1 MKTSTQRILT
11 THTGSLPRSADLIEL
26 LAAREKGT
34 LRDNTVLEQRVSGAV
49 AEVVRRQIGT
59 GIDIVNDGEQSKMVY
74 ATYVKDRLNGFEGE
88 SAFVFD
94 IADLR
99 EFPEYAQRMFKDID
113 MSLMKLPS
121 CNGPISWK
129 NRGAVQRDIENL
141 KAAVSGSGAEEVF
154 MSAASPGVIALFLR
168 NEHYPNHEAYVQ
180 ALAEV
185 MKEEYEAIARAG
197 FLLQLDCPD
206 LAMGRHIRYGDL
218 PTEEF
223 LKIAESNVE
232 AINQA
237 TRDIPPDR
245 MRMHVCWGNNE
256 GPHHRDIPLKE
267 IIGIIFKARP
277 AAVSVE
283 ACNPRHGY
291 EWEVFRE
298 IKLPDGKVLI
308 PGVID
313 STTNFIEHPRLVVQ
327 RIRQYA
333 NLIGKEH
340 VIAGTDCGFAT
351 AAYYSPVDPKIAWAK
366 LGAMVEGARQAT
378 EELW

>member
-1 MKTSTQRILT
+1 MKRSTQRILT
-11 THTGSLPRSADLIEL
+11 THTGSLPRPADLLQL
-26 LAAREKGT
+26 LTAREQGT
-34 LRDNTVLEQRVSGAV
+34 LGESPVLDNRVSSAV
-49 AEVVRRQIGT
+49 AEVVQRQIET
-59 GIDIVNDGEQSKMVY
+59 GLDIINDGEQGKMVY
-74 ATYVKDRLNGFEGE
+74 ATYAKDRLNGFEGE
-88 SAFVFD
+88 SAFVFNM
-94 IADLR
+94 ADLR
-99 EFPEYAQRMFKDID
+99 EFPEYAQRLFQDID
-113 MSLMKLPS
+113 LSLMKLPT

-141 KAAVSGSGAEEVF
+141 KDAVSRARAEEVF

-168 NEHYPNHEAYVQ
+168 NEYYPTHEAYVQ

-185 MKEEYEAIARAG
+185 MKEEYDAIQRAG

-218 PTEEF
+218 PVEEF

-245 MRMHVCWGNNE
+245 LRMHVCWGNNE
-256 GPHHRDIPLKE
+256 GPHHYDIPLRD
-267 IIGIIFKARP
+267 IIGILFKARP

-283 ACNPRHGY
+283 ACNPRHGH
-291 EWEVFRE
+291 EWEVFKE
-298 IKLPDGKVLI
+298 VKLPDGKVLI

-313 STTNFIEHPRLVVQ
+313 STTNFIEHPRLVAQ
-327 RIRQYA
+327 RIRRYA
-333 NLIGKEH
+333 DLIGKEN

-351 AAYYSPVDPKIAWAK
+351 AAYYTPVDPKIAWAK
-366 LGAMVEGARQAT
+366 LHAMVEGARLAT

>member
-1 MKTSTQRILT
+1 MKKSTQRILT
-11 THTGSLPRSADLIEL
+11 THTGSLPRPADLLQL
-26 LAAREKGT
+26 LAAREQGD
-34 LRDNTVLEQRVSGAV
+34 LQESSLLESRVSSAV
-49 AEVVRRQIGT
+49 AEVVQRQIEAGLDV
-59 GIDIVNDGEQSKMVY
+59 INDGEQGKMVY
-74 ATYVKDRLNGFEGE
+74 ATYAKDRLNGFEGE

-94 IADLR
+94 MADLR
-99 EFPEYAQRMFKDID
+99 EFPEYAQRLFKDID

-129 NRGAVQRDIENL
+129 NRGAVQRDIQNL
-141 KAAVSGSGAEEVF
+141 QAAVSQARAEEVF

-168 NEHYPNHEAYVQ
+168 NEYYPTHEAYVQ
-180 ALAEV
+180 ALAEA
-185 MKEEYEAIARAG
+185 MKEEYETIHRAG

-218 PTEEF
+218 PLEEF

-237 TRDIPPDR
+237 TRGIPPDR

-256 GPHHRDIPLKE
+256 GPHHHDVPLRD
-267 IIGIIFKARP
+267 IIGILFKARP
-277 AAVSVE
+277 AGISVE
-283 ACNPRHGY
+283 ACNPRHGH
-291 EWEVFRE
+291 EWELFEEVD
-298 IKLPDGKVLI
+298 LPDGKVLI

-313 STTNFIEHPRLVVQ
+313 STTNFIEHPRLVAQ
-327 RIRQYA
+327 RIRRYA
-333 NLIGKEH
+333 DLIGREN

-351 AAYYSPVDPKIAWAK
+351 AAYYTPVDPRIAWAK
-366 LGAMVEGARQAT
+366 LRAMVEGARLAT